1 MWEGFKGNLVDAS
14 GNTVDVNVGTDDEG
28 DLKEAISDT
37 NVPEPPED
45 SEEDAEQDNDM
56 ESEGLTNEEAGLEN
70 SQITVIPSGDWTY
83 NSMTVFGGIFL

>member
-1 MWEGFKGNLVDAS
+1 MDAS

-45 SEEDAEQDNDM
+45 SEEDVEQDNDM
-56 ESEGLTNEEAGLEN
+56 ESEGLTNEEAGL
-70 SQITVIPSGDWTY
+70 D
-83 NSMTVFGGIFL
+83 